1 MGTPPFHFRQ
11 FRVDQTG
18 STHKVGTDGVLL
30 GAWVGIKEADIHILD
45 VGTGSGLIALMLAQR
60 TGPASRIEGV
70 EIEKDDAK
78 QAEENVR
85 QSPWPEKIRIHPV
98 AIQQFFPEKKYDLI
112 ISNPPYFVNSLL
124 PPEKKRS
131 QARHTHQ
138 LSFEDLLMAASRLL
152 TKQGRLALILPYA
165 EGLKFI
171 DLARSFHLFPVR
183 KTTFRSRVRNP
194 AKRLL
199 LELNHEERPADKS
212 ELILYNQGENWSE
225 DYQKLTGEFYLKG

>member
-1 MGTPPFHFRQ
+1 MGSAPFHFRQ
-11 FRVDQTG
+11 FRVDQNR

-30 GAWVGIKEADIHILD
+30 GAWVRIKEEDSHILD

-60 TGPASRIEGV
+60 TGTAIRIDGV
-70 EIEKDDAK
+70 EIEEDDAK
-78 QAEENVR
+78 QATENVR
-85 QSPWPEKIRIHPV
+85 QSPWPEKISIHPAAV
-98 AIQQFFPEKKYDLI
+98 QQFFPEKKYDLI

-152 TKQGRLALILPYA
+152 TKQGRLAVILPYA

-171 DLARSFHLFPVR
+171 DLARSFYLIPAR
-183 KTTFRSRVRNP
+183 TTTFRSRVHKP
-194 AKRLL
+194 AERLL
-199 LELNHEERPADKS
+199 LELTIEGVLEDES
-212 ELILYNQGENWSE
+212 ELILYGQGENWSE